1 MDFSPSPEQ
10 QALKDSLRRLLD
22 RDLDFEARRTLVR
35 ADEGAF
41 RELWAKLAELGCLG
55 AGLGEDLG
63 GFGGDASDMA
73 MIAQELGRTLAPLPY
88 TAHVMGLALLS
99 RAPSADPE
107 ILAGMTVGERCVMPA
122 LLEPGA
128 RGDLGQV
135 ATMAVRQGDHF
146 EISGI
151 KAQVEGVELAD
162 HFLVSARV
170 TPDEGVALFL
180 VDVRV
185 AGISNTPYR
194 TVANMRVSDI
204 GFHRVSVPAA
214 ACVSPDASALIASA
228 EDIGIV
234 MTCAQ
239 SLGAMDAALWLT
251 RDYLRARKQ
260 FGQPLAAFQ
269 ALQHRMADML
279 IETELARSMLFQALA
294 ALEAS
299 DPATRRRGV
308 SAAKVQNAEAGMF
321 VGGQA
326 IQLHGAIGMTEEYVL
341 AHLYK
346 LLFANARQFGGPDL
360 HLERFIAAG
369 DRPLPDEDKR

>member
-1 MDFSPSPEQ
+1 MDFSPSSEQ

-22 RDLDFEARRTLVR
+22 RDLDFEARRILVR

-41 RELWAKLAELGCLG
+41 RDLWTKLADLGCLG

-99 RAPSADPE
+99 RAPSPDPE
-107 ILAGMTVGERCVMPA
+107 FLARIAAGERCVMPA

-128 RGDLGQV
+128 RGDLSQV

-146 EISGI
+146 EISGM
-151 KAQVEGVELAD
+151 KSQVEGVGLAD
-162 HFLVSARV
+162 DLLVSARV
-170 TPDEGVALFL
+170 EPDGAVALFL
-180 VDVRV
+180 VDVAT
-185 AGISNTPYR
+185 AGISKTPYR
-194 TVANMRVSDI
+194 TVANTRVSEI
-204 GFHRVSVPAA
+204 EFHRVTVPAS
-214 ACVSPDASALIASA
+214 ACLDPDASALIATA
-228 EDIGIV
+228 EDFGIV

-251 RDYLRARKQ
+251 RDYLRNRKQ
-260 FGQPLAAFQ
+260 FGQPLASFQ

-294 ALEAS
+294 ALDAS
-299 DPATRRRGV
+299 DPTVRRRGV

-369 DRPLPDEDKR
+369 DGPAAEVGRS